1 MTEELTVSARKSEIE
16 RTLKMAGWTVQKD
29 GSLKVKKKEELIEI
43 IRMLENNWSNAIERH
58 ENTIK
63 YHEKTI
69 AELDKLFQ
77 QLKRK

>member
-1 MTEELTVSARKSEIE
+1 MTEELIVSARKSEIE
-16 RTLKMAGWTVQKD
+16 RTLKTAGWTVQKD
-29 GSLKVKKKEELIEI
+29 GSLKVKRKEELIEI